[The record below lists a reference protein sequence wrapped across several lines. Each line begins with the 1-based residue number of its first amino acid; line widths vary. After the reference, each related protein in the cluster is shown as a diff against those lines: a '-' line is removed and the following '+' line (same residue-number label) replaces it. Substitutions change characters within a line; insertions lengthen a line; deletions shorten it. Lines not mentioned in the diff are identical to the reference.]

1 MSSQQNTKSSEQ
13 VPGERRL
20 QREDWIRAAWE
31 ILGEG
36 NLNEIKVKSLA
47 TQLGVTRGSFYW
59 HFQSRQ
65 ELIDALLDRWFTILG
80 LNEVIEKEIASIKDP
95 GEQLWTIFRH
105 VIINVDAGQSVALR
119 LHAKKN
125 LKLRHR
131 IAEEDR
137 KRLEHFAARFKSL
150 GVADQAAIE
159 HARVYQAVVMSE
171 YLRNGHLPRNER
183 LATARHM
190 HDTLTSL

>member
-1 MSSQQNTKSSEQ
+1 MSSQQNTKSGEQ

-65 ELIDALLDRWFTILG
+65 ELIDALLERLSGTEALLMGSHFAPPTAG
-80 LNEVIEKEIASIKDP
+80 RIEADGK
-95 GEQLWTIFRH
+95 GFR
-105 VIINVDAGQSVALR
+105 LR
-119 LHAKKN
+119 PP
-125 LKLRHR
+125 R
-131 IAEEDR
+131 AEE
-137 KRLEHFAARFKSL
+137 
-150 GVADQAAIE
+150 GV
-159 HARVYQAVVMSE
+159 
-171 YLRNGHLPRNER
+171 
-183 LATARHM
+183 T
-190 HDTLTSL
+190 